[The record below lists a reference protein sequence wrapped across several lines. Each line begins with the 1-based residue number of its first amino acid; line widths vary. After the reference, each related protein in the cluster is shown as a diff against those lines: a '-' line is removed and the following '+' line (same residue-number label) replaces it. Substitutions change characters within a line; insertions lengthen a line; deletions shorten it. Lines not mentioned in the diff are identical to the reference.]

1 MARIKSANE
10 ATKDE
15 ALKSQEETAEA
26 QNAEVQNANEAT
38 KDEAD
43 AESDGK
49 AVTNEAD
56 IPDAV
61 KKILKVFANYAELAI
76 DAHGGVYTDIKKA
89 PAKEKAVLYKNP
101 YFK

>member
-1 MARIKSANE
+1 MARIK
-10 ATKDE
+10 
-15 ALKSQEETAEA
+15 
-26 QNAEVQNANEAT
+26 NANEAT

-43 AESDGK
+43 AESGGK
-49 AVTNEAD
+49 AVTNDTD

-76 DAHGGVYTDIKKA
+76 DAHGGVYTDIKKVS
-89 PAKEKAVLYKNP
+89 AKEKAVLYKNP